1 MQRRVMRDDF
11 DITNELM
18 KSRNGDSNTW
28 EVCEEYELRGEE
40 EADYNVVP
48 KYSIT
53 ERSKWKRYK
62 PLEDHPDLFLK
73 FARLNTQGLHIDAI
87 LDWTQRYG
95 VLGDASPSLPI
106 EARLDVLQRYGVW
119 VNDGVL
125 VDAPPTGHS
134 TAGQNVEA
142 FKKAVNEAAGALAMY
157 EAVLNEDSEKAQ
169 RLVLEEF
176 TSIGSVGRMNS
187 ELPRDAVAWR
197 TRTPQSL
204 ISGVVEENYAGDY
217 LSYALHCAVYE
228 VDEMVQR
235 LCYLKLIEGQKELLE
250 VHHDPSRVRAG
261 WGFKNLLGAMYL
273 QKYWLMAA
281 GGTLRR
287 CENCGRIISLS
298 RPSPESRKRRQD
310 KRFCDDACRQAHHRS
325 KKRAST

>member
-18 KSRNGDSNTW
+18 KSRNEDSNTW

-40 EADYNVVP
+40 GADYNLVP
-48 KYSIT
+48 KYSIA

-73 FARLNTQGLHIDAI
+73 FARLNTQDLHIDTI

-95 VLGDASPSLPI
+95 VLGDDSPSLPI
-106 EARLDVLQRYGVW
+106 DARIEIIERY
-119 VNDGVL
+119 GVL
-125 VDAPPTGHS
+125 VDIPHVGNS
-134 TAGQNVEA
+134 GGGQNVKA
-142 FKKAVNEAAGALAMY
+142 FKKATNEAAGALAMY

-169 RLVLEEF
+169 TLVLEEF
-176 TSIGSVGRMNS
+176 TCIGSVGRMLS
-187 ELPRDAVAWR
+187 ELPGDAVAWR
-197 TRTPQSL
+197 TRTPASL

-273 QKYWLMAA
+273 QMYWLMAA

-287 CENCGRIISLS
+287 CEHCGRIISLS
-298 RPSPESRKRRQD
+298 RPSPESRKYRQD

-325 KKRAST
+325 KKRASM